1 MSSKGMKIA
10 IVIVTY
16 NRKVELKKTI
26 DAILSQGIDE
36 SDIIIINNNSF
47 DGTENFLS
55 TQYSKLKTNHL
66 AENIAS
72 AGGFAKGM
80 ELAYDYGY
88 DWVWLF
94 NDDSR
99 PVVGSLDS
107 LSKYLTEDNLTT
119 IGLLKIANTNEQNQ
133 AVLLY
138 WEGVRKPKYVALSN
152 ELIATDLVTFDGCI
166 ISRKLMEKIG
176 FCDPLYFM
184 GIYEFDYC
192 LKARDAGF
200 GVYTIPNGLIYDEK
214 LGGVGGT
221 PPWRQYYNTRNHLW
235 LALHRRSFYIFKAW
249 LIRELKYT
257 YAILRFDI
265 KKAERLLFKYRAIRD
280 AILNRRGK
288 TYHPDNL
295 KKQFYEKKSRKN
307 FLLKLKSRHLC
318 FCTKNF
324 KTNFRKVSSKKCH
337 YF

>member
-1 MSSKGMKIA
+1 MSSKDLKIA
-10 IVIVTY
+10 IVVVTY

-36 SDIIIINNNSF
+36 SDIIIINNNSS
-47 DGTENFLS
+47 DGTENLLS

-66 AENIAS
+66 TENIAS

-88 DWVWLF
+88 DWIWLF

-99 PVVGSLDS
+99 PVEGTLDS
-107 LSKYLTEDNLTT
+107 LRKHLTEDNLST
-119 IGLLKIANTNEQNQ
+119 IGLLKIANTNENNQ

-184 GIYEFDYC
+184 GTYEFDYC

-200 GVYTIPNGLIYDEK
+200 GIYTLPNGLIYDEK

-235 LALHRRSFYIFKAW
+235 LAINRRSFETFKGW
-249 LIRELKYT
+249 FIRELKYVVT
-257 YAILRFDI
+257 IFLKGD
-265 KKAERLLFKYRAIRD
+265 KKAERLVFKLRAIRD
-280 AILNRRGK
+280 AVLNKRGK
-288 TYHPDNL
+288 RYDPE
-295 KKQFYEKKSRKN
+295 F
-307 FLLKLKSRHLC
+307 
-318 FCTKNF
+318 
-324 KTNFRKVSSKKCH
+324 FRNK
-337 YF
+337 

>member
-1 MSSKGMKIA
+1 MLIILLNNNYINYTLDMTDSKIKLA
-10 IVIVTY
+10 VVIVTY

-99 PVVGSLDS
+99 PVKGTLDS
-107 LSKYLTEDNLTT
+107 FIGFLQEDHLHH
-119 IGLLKIANTNEQNQ
+119 IGLLKVANKNKNNQ
-133 AVLLY
+133 AILLY
-138 WEGVRKPKYVALSN
+138 WEGVRKPKYVALSDK
-152 ELIATDLVTFDGCI
+152 IVKTDLITFDGCV
-166 ISRKLMEKIG
+166 ISRKLIETIG
-176 FCDPLYFM
+176 YCDPLYFM
-184 GIYEFDYC
+184 GTYEFDYC
-192 LKARDAGF
+192 LKAKDAGF
-200 GVYTIPNGLIYDEK
+200 GIYTLPNGLIEDGK
-214 LGGVGGT
+214 LGGEGGT

-235 LALHRRSFYIFKAW
+235 LAIDRKSFKTIRGWFVREIKNTRSILFFRDKKIERLIFKMH
-249 LIRELKYT
+249 
-257 YAILRFDI
+257 AI
-265 KKAERLLFKYRAIRD
+265 KD

-288 TYHPDNL
+288 IYDPED
-295 KKQFYEKKSRKN
+295 YS
-307 FLLKLKSRHLC
+307 
-318 FCTKNF
+318 
-324 KTNFRKVSSKKCH
+324 
-337 YF
+337 